1 MKIAP
6 KALEHYNSA
15 AKAQTTAKRAE
26 ALNLQARVKTSE
38 VGFKAGAFG
47 VSFTSRKV
55 EFEQDGAGKSS
66 EFLRSKSYSH
76 TQDEELD
83 IISLRHEM
91 NSGSYGE
98 DHNCDSMG
106 VDIPRYLRNRAVS
119 AYRSLSSVKE
129 YVPGRA
135 LGKV

>member
-1 MKIAP
+1 MRIAP
-6 KALEHYNSA
+6 KALEQYNSA
-15 AKAQTTAKRAE
+15 AREQTALKRSE

-38 VGFKAGAFG
+38 VGFKAGSFG

-55 EFEQDGAGKSS
+55 EFEQDEAGKSS

-91 NSGSYGE
+91 NSGSHTE
-98 DHNCDSMG
+98 DRNSDLMG
-106 VDIPRYLRNRAVS
+106 VDIPRYLRTRAVS
-119 AYRSLSSVKE
+119 AYRSLASVSE
-129 YVPGRA
+129 YIPGRA